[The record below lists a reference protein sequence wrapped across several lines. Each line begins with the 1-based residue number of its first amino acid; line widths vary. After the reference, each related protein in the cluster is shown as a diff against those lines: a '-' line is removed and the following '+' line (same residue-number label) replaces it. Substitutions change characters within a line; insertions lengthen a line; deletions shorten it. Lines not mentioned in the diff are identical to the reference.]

1 MISKSILERHY
12 LRPASTGNGA
22 RPTSGHFDYRK
33 TPPVK
38 KQMSKIEN
46 EDKKDRESPKNKNL
60 LTPVLSGR
68 GSARPQNS

>member
-1 MISKSILERHY
+1 
-12 LRPASTGNGA
+12 
-22 RPTSGHFDYRK
+22 
-33 TPPVK
+33 
-38 KQMSKIEN
+38 MSKIEN